1 MAQDVKMI
9 LKVDLHCSK
18 CYKKVKKVLCK
29 FPEITDQV
37 WDEKANTVTI
47 KVSSC
52 NPEKIRDKICCKGG
66 KSIKCIK
73 IVLPTPPT
81 TPPPTP
87 PPTLPPTP
95 PPTPPPKPETVH
107 VSVSSVQVYLPIQP
121 YPMGCSCIDC
131 RCAWPPCPPP
141 PPCYDGYYEEKQ
153 LWVKMLLLRES
164 CIMHCHVNDNASL
177 RRRHYHHHPFPYLLV
192 ERLIQLIWMQLL
204 HIGVNGCLEF
214 HINFCTAFDMVG
226 GVIVSLAW

>member
-1 MAQDVKMI
+1 MDCAFFLLILIKIDVEEI

-73 IVLPTPPT
+73 IVPP
-81 TPPPTP
+81 PPPTP
-87 PPTLPPTP
+87 PTKP
-95 PPTPPPKPETVH
+95 PPSPPPKPETVH

-131 RCAWPPCPPP
+131 RYPYPAH
-141 PPCYDGYYEEKQ
+141 
-153 LWVKMLLLRES
+153 R
-164 CIMHCHVNDNASL
+164 
-177 RRRHYHHHPFPYLLV
+177 HHHV
-192 ERLIQLIWMQLL
+192 MTGIMCVI
-204 HIGVNGCLEF
+204 V
-214 HINFCTAFDMVG
+214 VG
-226 GVIVSLAW
+226 GEAIVGQDALVKRILHHFTII